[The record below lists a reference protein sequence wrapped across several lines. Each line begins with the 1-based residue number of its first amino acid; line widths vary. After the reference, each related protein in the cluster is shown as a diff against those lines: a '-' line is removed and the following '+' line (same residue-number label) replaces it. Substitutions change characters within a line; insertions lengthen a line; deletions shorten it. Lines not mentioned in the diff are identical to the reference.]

1 MSVPSFHHDR
11 PSKDDRLN
19 RADYTA
25 AFADLIRTS
34 DTPFVI
40 GLYGSWG
47 IGKTSLMN
55 HIARVLGND
64 VRSVTYNAWAH
75 QSDQQPAVA
84 LLHELIDQLG
94 LRGDRRMRKWL
105 TVIGRALG
113 GIGLAKAGVGAA
125 DLERLA
131 KEYDARSFGVREAQ
145 VQLRET
151 FRKFIERAAVARPRR
166 FGRTRL
172 GSRRRIV
179 FFIDDLDRCMPDA
192 VLNVLEALKIY
203 LDLPGCVYVLA
214 LDRQVVERS
223 VLRRYDSMGVNAAN
237 YLEKIV
243 QLPFDIPVVSA
254 EAMENFVGL
263 LVPEE
268 LHDTRPV
275 LIAGLGANPRQIKRF
290 VNGLTFNHHLAT
302 RSSIPGYDPVVLAAL
317 LLIQHRDPALYREV
331 QKHPEKLD
339 AEQFS
344 EDEDLCAGLAAA
356 GDRLSS
362 ETPALK
368 DYFHLTRIAGMSPGP
383 TSLADIAQ
391 SPTDYVLDDVSEL
404 RAKRQELLKLL
415 DTEPGSGREPS
426 PPGT

>member
-1 MSVPSFHHDR
+1 LGDDVAVSVPSFHHDR
-11 PSKDDRLN
+11 PSTDDRLN

-25 AFADLIRTS
+25 AFANLIRTS

-55 HIARVLGND
+55 HIARELGND

-84 LLHELIDQLG
+84 LLHELVDQLG

-113 GIGLAKAGVGAA
+113 GIGLAKVGASPA
-125 DLERLA
+125 DVERLA
-131 KEYDARSFGVREAQ
+131 KEYDDRSFGVREAQ
-145 VQLRET
+145 VQLRAT
-151 FRKFIERAAVARPRR
+151 FGKFIQRAAVARPRR
-166 FGRTRL
+166 FGRTTLTEPRK
-172 GSRRRIV
+172 IV

-243 QLPFDIPVVSA
+243 QLPFEIPMVST
-254 EAMENFVGL
+254 EAVETFVDL
-263 LVPEE
+263 LVPEQ
-268 LHDTRPV
+268 LHETRSV

-290 VNGLTFNHHLAT
+290 VNGLTFNHHLAI
-302 RSSIPGYDPVVLAAL
+302 RSDIEDYDPVVLAAL
-317 LLIQHRDPALYREV
+317 LLIQHRDPVLYREV
-331 QKHPEKLD
+331 QKRPERLD
-339 AEQFS
+339 AETIS
-344 EDEDLCAGLAAA
+344 EDEDLCAGLTAAS
-356 GDRLSS
+356 GRLSS
-362 ETPALK
+362 TTPALK
-368 DYFHLTRIAGMSPGP
+368 DYFHLTRIAGMSPFDRLAAAVPPEPIDVSRFLQEGARGQMV
-383 TSLADIAQ
+383 ADIMRGQLPA
-391 SPTDYVLDDVSEL
+391 E
-404 RAKRQELLKLL
+404 
-415 DTEPGSGREPS
+415 EP
-426 PPGT
+426 